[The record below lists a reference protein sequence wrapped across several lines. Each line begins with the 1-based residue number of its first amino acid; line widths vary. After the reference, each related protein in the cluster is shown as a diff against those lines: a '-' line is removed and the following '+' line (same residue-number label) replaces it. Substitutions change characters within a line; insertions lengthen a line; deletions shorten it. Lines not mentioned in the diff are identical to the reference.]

1 MRNEA
6 TESINISASCC
17 IVIRVCGWRKI
28 WLIHKIHNN
37 IWRGRG
43 LSKCVC
49 VGGGRVLTRLRLR
62 GTMLRLHRIQYG
74 SLLVRHRRIV
84 LYTTPRHVRRGCR
97 RVSRICTRVMRLC
110 TRALLLCTRA
120 NYNPN
125 YYKSRRVYMSA
136 VQRAVLCLY
145 EYNLNVNYYTTG
157 SF

>member
-6 TESINISASCC
+6 TQSINISASCC

-43 LSKCVC
+43 LSKC

-84 LYTTPRHVRRGCR
+84 LYTTPDTCGEGVAALYTCNAALYTCIAALYTCCLH
-97 RVSRICTRVMRLC
+97 TTPT
-110 TRALLLCTRA
+110 TRAAACVCQLLSARFF
-120 NYNPN
+120 
-125 YYKSRRVYMSA
+125 VYM
-136 VQRAVLCLY
+136 
-145 EYNLNVNYYTTG
+145 NTI
-157 SF
+157 